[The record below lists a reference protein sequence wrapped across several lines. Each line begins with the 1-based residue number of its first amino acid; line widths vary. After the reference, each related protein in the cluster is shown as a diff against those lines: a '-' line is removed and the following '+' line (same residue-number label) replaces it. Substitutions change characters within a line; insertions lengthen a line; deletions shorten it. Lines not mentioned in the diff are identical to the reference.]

1 MSTVLS
7 IIKMIFFLG
16 IILYLISLAMKFLN
30 RYTTQQH
37 SDFQLVK
44 KISTTKNSAIGIVK
58 IIDTFYVM
66 SFSEQQ
72 NTILRELTPTEAEHL
87 ELNMATYTA
96 QKNEEL
102 EKLIFATKKRIKKGF
117 KKS

>member
-1 MSTVLS
+1 MNTVLS

-37 SDFQLVK
+37 SDFQVVK
-44 KISTTKNSAIGIVK
+44 KIATTKNSAIGIVK

-72 NTILRELTPTEAEHL
+72 NTILRELTVTEAKNL
-87 ELNMATYTA
+87 EENLATYTA

-102 EKLIFATKKRIKKGF
+102 EKLVFIAKERFKKGF